1 MGGIRIALQWKNQQY
16 RWPGQGNFF
25 KVMKISITQS
35 LERAGQQHTDSFPQ
49 LPLVLRYKRQYET
62 EGMSS
67 EHWKILLLFLTS
79 SKLWCKWL
87 LHLSSPGHCV
97 PVNVRE
103 RITGDHKEQLARK
116 WSHCL
121 RLPIAYHA
129 FLNIYL
135 TCPIT
140 NEPQGVKIL
149 QKISYQTLGFF
160 STENAWQ

>member
-1 MGGIRIALQWKNQQY
+1 MLVCNRVYVVAVKGGIRIALQWKNQQY

-25 KVMKISITQS
+25 KVMKINITQS

-87 LHLSSPGHCV
+87 LHLSFPGHCV
-97 PVNVRE
+97 PVNERE
-103 RITGDHKEQLARK
+103 GLQATIRSSWLENEAIAWGFP
-116 WSHCL
+116 
-121 RLPIAYHA
+121 LPTM
-129 FLNIYL
+129 LSL
-135 TCPIT
+135 TFI
-140 NEPQGVKIL
+140 
-149 QKISYQTLGFF
+149 
-160 STENAWQ
+160 